1 MIVFWIIAAGLL
13 VLAMLL
19 LLPTLVRNRAAT
31 PTVDDAAAP
40 NARRSNLA
48 ILRDQLAQVDAD
60 LASGSLNADQHRL
73 SRSEIER
80 RVLDEEAVAEGPR
93 KAGSARRT
101 AVVLGT
107 LIPLFALGVYGFMGN
122 VTALDPQARVAKAE
136 PEAEVAMAQVEEM
149 VEKLAKKLDSQTAPQ
164 PGDAQGWTM
173 LARSYGFLQ
182 RFPEASRAYGRA
194 IALDPKNAQLLAD
207 HADVL
212 AALQGQKIGGEPMR
226 LVEQAL
232 QIDPTH
238 PKALALAGSEAFER
252 KDFAAAIALWTKA
265 RNFVAAD
272 SEFAKALDGSIAEAK
287 GAMQGTVAVAATA
300 AGTAAIASPA
310 AASAASVSA
319 AAPAPAVAPA
329 GAAATVASAS
339 AVAGASVARPEGTSG
354 AQVTGRVSL
363 APALAARAAPTD
375 TVFIFARAAE
385 GPRMPLAIVRR
396 TVADLP
402 ISFTLDDSM
411 AMSPQMKLSNFPLV
425 VVGARVSK
433 SGNAMPQPG
442 DLQGQA
448 VPSKI
453 GSNGIELVIDS
464 VQP

>member
-1 MIVFWIIAAGLL
+1 MTVFWIAAAGLL
-13 VLAMLL
+13 VLAWGV
-19 LLPTLVRNRAAT
+19 LLPPLVRKRNTTRTTQAAL
-31 PTVDDAAAP
+31 PD
-40 NARRSNLA
+40 ARRSNLA
-48 ILRDQLAQVDAD
+48 ILRDQLAQVDAE
-60 LASGSLNADQHRL
+60 LAAGSISAEQHRL
-73 SRSEIER
+73 SRAEIER
-80 RVLDEEAVAEGPR
+80 RVLDEEAVADGPR

-101 AVVLGT
+101 ATVLGV
-107 LIPLFALGVYGFMGN
+107 LIPLFAVGVYALKGN
-122 VTALDPQARVAKAE
+122 LTALDPQARVAKTE
-136 PEAEVAMAQVEEM
+136 PGAEVTMAQVEEM

-194 IALDPKNAQLLAD
+194 IALDPKNPQLLAD

-212 AALQGQKIGGEPMR
+212 AALQGQQLGGEPMR

-232 QIDPTH
+232 QIDPNH
-238 PKALALAGSEAFER
+238 PKALALAGSGAFER
-252 KDFAAAIALWTKA
+252 KDFAGAIVYWTQA
-265 RNFVAAD
+265 RQFVPAD
-272 SEFAKALDGSIAEAK
+272 SEFAKALNGSIAEAK
-287 GAMQGTVAVAATA
+287 NAAQAAGAVTAPPFAAGASAAGSAPAAGTTATA
-300 AGTAAIASPA
+300 AAATK
-310 AASAASVSA
+310 ASAATT
-319 AAPAPAVAPA
+319 
-329 GAAATVASAS
+329 GN
-339 AVAGASVARPEGTSG
+339 

-385 GPRMPLAIVRR
+385 GPRMPLAILKR

-402 ISFTLDDSM
+402 ITFTLDDSM

-448 VPSKI
+448 APSKI
-453 GSNGIELVIDS
+453 GSSGIELVIDS

>member
-1 MIVFWIIAAGLL
+1 MIVFWIAAATLL
-13 VLAMLL
+13 VLALL
-19 LLPTLVRNRAAT
+19 VLLPALVRPRAAASA
-31 PTVDDAAAP
+31 VGDVAAP
-40 NARRSNLA
+40 SARRSNLS
-48 ILRDQLAQVDAD
+48 ILRDQLAQLDAE
-60 LASGSLNADQHRL
+60 LAGGSITPEQHRQ

-80 RVLDEEAVAEGPR
+80 RVLDEETAVEAPR
-93 KAGSARRT
+93 KTGSARRT
-101 AVVLGT
+101 AFVLG
-107 LIPLFALGVYGFMGN
+107 IFVPAFALGVYALKGN
-122 VTALDPQARVAKAE
+122 LTALDPQAREARAE
-136 PEAEVAMAQVEEM
+136 PGSEVTMAQVEEM
-149 VEKLAKKLDSQTAPQ
+149 VDKLAKKLEAQTSPQ

-173 LARSYGFLQ
+173 LARSYAFLQ

-194 IALDPKNAQLLAD
+194 IALDPRNAQLLAD

-212 AALQGQKIGGEPMR
+212 AALQGQQLGGEPMR

-232 QIDPTH
+232 QIDPNH
-238 PKALALAGSEAFER
+238 PKALALAGSGAFER
-252 KDFAAAIALWTKA
+252 KDFAGAIAYWTKA
-265 RNFVAAD
+265 RQFVPAD
-272 SEFAKALDGSIAEAK
+272 GEFAKALDGSIAEAK
-287 GAMQGTVAVAATA
+287 GSAQGTGAVTAPATA
-300 AGTAAIASPA
+300 GAAG
-310 AASAASVSA
+310 ASA
-319 AAPAPAVAPA
+319 P
-329 GAAATVASAS
+329 AAATVVAASS
-339 AVAGASVARPEGTSG
+339 APATSS
-354 AQVTGRVSL
+354 AAPAATAVQITGRVSL

-385 GPRMPLAIVRR
+385 GPRMPLAIVKR

-402 ISFTLDDSM
+402 ISFVLDDSM

-448 VPSKI
+448 APAKI

>member
-1 MIVFWIIAAGLL
+1 MTVFAIVAAGLVLLALWL
-13 VLAMLL
+13 V
-19 LLPTLVRNRAAT
+19 LPTLIRNRAAT
-31 PTVDDAAAP
+31 FHAEDAAAP
-40 NARRSNLA
+40 DARRSNLA

-60 LASGSLNADQHRL
+60 LASGSLTADQHRL

-80 RVLDEEAVAEGPR
+80 RVLDEEAVPEGPR

-101 AVVLGT
+101 AAVLGT
-107 LIPLFALGVYGFMGN
+107 LIPLFALGAYGLMGN
-122 VTALDPQARVAKAE
+122 LAALNPEARVAKAE
-136 PEAEVAMAQVEEM
+136 PGAEVSMAQVEEM

-194 IALDPKNAQLLAD
+194 IALDPKNPQLLAD

-212 AALQGQKIGGEPMR
+212 AALQGQKLGGEPMR

-252 KDFAAAIALWTKA
+252 KDFAMAIALWTKA
-265 RNFVAAD
+265 RQFVVAD

-287 GAMQGTVAVAATA
+287 GAAQGTGAVTATA
-300 AGTAAIASPA
+300 AGTAAVASTA
-310 AASAASVSA
+310 AASAS
-319 AAPAPAVAPA
+319 PVAPA
-329 GAAATVASAS
+329 AATPTLASAS
-339 AVAGASVARPEGTSG
+339 AAAGTSPAGPAGASG
-354 AQVTGRVSL
+354 AKITGRVSL

-385 GPRMPLAIVRR
+385 GPRMPLAILKR

-402 ISFTLDDSM
+402 ISFALDDSM

-425 VVGARVSK
+425 VVGARISK

-448 VPSKI
+448 APSKI
-453 GSNGIELVIDS
+453 GSGGIELVIDG